1 MTIKLKEYNPVDFFQ
16 DEDEIVAYLNEA
28 YLDEDPNVF
37 LVALGHIAKRR
48 GMTEL
53 AKCTGLSRE
62 SLYKAFSGNT
72 KPKWDTV
79 QRVMK
84 ALNIKI
90 KAVA

>member
-1 MTIKLKEYNPVDFFQ
+1 MTIILKEYNPVDFFQ
-16 DEDEIVAYLNEA
+16 NEEEIVAYLNEA

-37 LVALGHIAKRR
+37 LVAPGHIAKSR

-53 AKCTGLSRE
+53 AKCTGLNRE
-62 SLYKAFSGNT
+62 SLYKALSGNT

-90 KAVA
+90 QAVA